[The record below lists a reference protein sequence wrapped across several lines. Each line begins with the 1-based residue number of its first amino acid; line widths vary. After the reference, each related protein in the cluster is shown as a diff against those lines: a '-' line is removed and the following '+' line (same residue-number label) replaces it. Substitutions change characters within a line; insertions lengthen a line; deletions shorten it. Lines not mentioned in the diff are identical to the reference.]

1 MQRCEDQWRIFSE
14 ATWISIEKRVRGD
27 SVKCDGIKVAFFPD
41 AYHEIDGVA
50 STSRHFEAFAQR
62 RGLPLLVIN
71 AGPRD
76 ETVKSGSVT
85 RMQLRRSHAK
95 FSLDR
100 AHEYDLLFVRHYRR
114 LESLLRDFDPDVV
127 QITGPSDLGS
137 LGALLAHNLGI
148 PLAATWQTNLHQYAR
163 SRVSTMVSL
172 LPKPLSNRVLQA
184 VEHWSFRA
192 LARFY
197 RIPRLLFAPNV
208 EIVKLLEKVTRKPC
222 CLMPHSVDTT
232 IFSPEF
238 RDRRPGPFRI
248 GYVGRLTPEK
258 SVRTLARLE
267 GGLLCRGYRDFLI
280 VIVGQGVEEK
290 WLRKNMRHAEFTGVL
305 TGKDLSQAFA
315 NMDVFVFPSESDT
328 FGLAVLEA
336 LSSGVPAIVTA
347 DGGPK
352 FTVQNGKTG
361 YIARGFD
368 DLLACT
374 ELLLNSP
381 DLLSSMRV
389 AAREYA
395 VSTSCN
401 DIFEGMYGAYSRFL
415 CLADAVTN
423 NAR

>member
-1 MQRCEDQWRIFSE
+1 V
-14 ATWISIEKRVRGD
+14 KR
-27 SVKCDGIKVAFFPD
+27 DGIKVAFFPD

-50 STSRHFEAFAQR
+50 NTSRHFEAFAQG
-62 RGLPLLVIN
+62 RGLPLLVIH
-71 AGPRD
+71 AGPRN
-76 ETVKSGSVT
+76 EIVKSGSVS
-85 RMQLRRSHAK
+85 RMQFRRSHAK

-100 AHEYDLLFVRHYRR
+100 AHEYDLLFARHYSEAER
-114 LESLLRDFDPDVV
+114 LLRDFAPDVV

-137 LGALLAHNLGI
+137 LGALLAHRLGI

-172 LPKPLSNRVLQA
+172 LPKPVSDRVLRS

-197 RIPRLLFAPNV
+197 RIPRLLFAPNA
-208 EIVKLLEKVTRKPC
+208 EIVNLLEKVTGKPC
-222 CLMPHSVDTT
+222 CLMPHSVDTAV
-232 IFSPEF
+232 FSHEF

-267 GGLLCRGYRDFLI
+267 SSLLSRGYRDFLI

-290 WLRKNMRHAEFTGVL
+290 WLRKNMRQAEFTGVL
-305 TGKDLSQAFA
+305 TGKDLSREFA

-347 DGGPK
+347 TGGPK
-352 FTVQNGKTG
+352 FTVQHGKTG
-361 YIARGFD
+361 YIAQGFD

-374 ELLLNSP
+374 ELLLARP
-381 DLLSSMRV
+381 DLLSAMSV

-395 VSTSCN
+395 VSTSWN
-401 DIFEGMYGAYSRFL
+401 ETFESMYNAYNQYLYPDDSVTDDAL
-415 CLADAVTN
+415 DLASSLLPQG
-423 NAR
+423 RRQPL